1 MHIRRPGLMAILVVM
16 VLVGGLPLP
25 AALAMDGQTPLA
37 VGSGQQLAQPIVI
50 VNTAFLNVRSGPG
63 AIYSIIGTL
72 PGGTELGV
80 IGRNRDATW
89 WQVQSVFGIG
99 WVSAEFVIP
108 RGDFRAVPVV
118 QVSGAVIMPRAA
130 VIGNPVNVYVA
141 PDGTAALLGLALFG
155 SELPIAGKSPDG
167 TWWQVETNV
176 GLGWVKQ
183 EDVALRGDASVVPV
197 VSAQAVPVV
206 AAPSTGAAVGA
217 YGRPIALHY
226 GDGDMQIKRSPDPDA
241 EGVGV
246 LRSGDRVEVLDY
258 SDDGEWALI
267 LYMGDRLGWIRVDA
281 VAISD
286 PTDWRTQVW
295 FDGPGVLDLKEQPT
309 LASRTVAM
317 VPENQRLVVVNDA
330 DGGWLQVAYGT
341 SVGWIPSWTIEII
354 RNGPRTAPAGTPG
367 GAQLSGTV
375 VQPSAAAVLAPAP
388 QPEPV
393 RSYVIVNTS
402 FLNIRSGPGANYT
415 VVATVPGGTELDII
429 ASTPDRIWFQVQGA
443 FGTGWVN
450 SEFVIFRGVF
460 DNVRIL
466 RYSDVSGESA
476 RAEVIV
482 SSPVNVYMGRGVDS
496 GVLGIAPLGLTLPV
510 IGRTLDGSW
519 LQVQTALGPGW
530 VLASTVTLRG
540 NIAQV
545 PVVS

>member
-1 MHIRRPGLMAILVVM
+1 MGIRRPGLVAVLIMM

-25 AALAMDGQTPLA
+25 AVLAMDGHGPLP

-80 IGRNRDATW
+80 IGRNRDSSW
-89 WQVQSVFGIG
+89 WQVQSVFGAG

-118 QVSGAVIMPRAA
+118 QATGTLTQPRAA
-130 VIGNPVNVYVA
+130 VVGNPVKVYVT
-141 PDGTAALLGLALFG
+141 PDSTAALLGLALLG
-155 SELPIAGKSPDG
+155 SELPISGKSADG
-167 TWWQVETNV
+167 VWWQVETNV
-176 GLGWVKQ
+176 GLGWVMQ

-197 VSAQAVPVV
+197 VSAQPLPGIT
-206 AAPSTGAAVGA
+206 APTGGQTAGA
-217 YGRPIALHY
+217 YGRPVALHY
-226 GDGDMQIKRSPDPDA
+226 GEGDMQIKRSPDPDA

-258 SDDGEWALI
+258 SDDGEWILI
-267 LYMGDRLGWIRVDA
+267 LYMGDRLGWIRADS

-309 LASRTVAM
+309 LASRTLAM

-330 DGGWLQVAYGT
+330 DGGWLQVAYGN

-354 RNGPRTAPAGTPG
+354 RNGPRTAPAGATT
-367 GAQLSGTV
+367 GAQLSGNIA
-375 VQPSAAAVLAPAP
+375 QPSATTLLPAP

-402 FLNIRSGPGANYT
+402 YLNIRSGPGANYT
-415 VVATVPGGTELDII
+415 VVATVPGGTELDIT
-429 ASTPDRIWFQVQGA
+429 ASTPDRIWFQVRGA
-443 FGTGWVN
+443 FGSGWVN

-460 DNVRIL
+460 ANVPIL
-466 RYSDVSGESA
+466 RYAEVAGETTG
-476 RAEVIV
+476 AEVIV

-530 VLASTVTLRG
+530 VLASTVTVRG
-540 NIAQV
+540 NIGQV
-545 PVVS
+545 PIVS